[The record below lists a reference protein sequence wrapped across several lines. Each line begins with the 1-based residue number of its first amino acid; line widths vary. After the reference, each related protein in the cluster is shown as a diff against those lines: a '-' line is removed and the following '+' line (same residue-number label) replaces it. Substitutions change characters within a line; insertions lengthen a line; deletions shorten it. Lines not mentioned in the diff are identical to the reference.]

1 MQTTVKQNVLLN
13 LHFCLLKWT
22 ETENDSVGS
31 CSAEGDFVF
40 ITKPISIGGAFADV
54 IWVALETSFSLSIHG
69 VNHSGS
75 LGIYL
80 HNGPAQT
87 NHLKDFFRQNFSR
100 IYTLEDRTARNGKK
114 WNYIFKFSK
123 DGSNNITLAVRGI
136 SVCSRVWSIKVYYY
150 YCGEKYFNGV
160 KFPKTKSPS
169 EGRKKVEANCSVNSS
184 PSNQGRILSGFCR
197 YNGTWDYSMDIGCF
211 CEQGYEQNSLTKC
224 SRKLAYS
231 EI

>member
-1 MQTTVKQNVLLN
+1 M
-13 LHFCLLKWT
+13 
-22 ETENDSVGS
+22 ES
-31 CSAEGDFVF
+31 CSDKGDFTF
-40 ITKPISIGGAFADV
+40 ITKQINIGDAFADV
-54 IWVALETSFSLSIHG
+54 IYVAMETSFSPRS
-69 VNHSGS
+69 NNSS

-80 HNGPAQT
+80 HNGPVQT
-87 NHLKDFFRQNFSR
+87 NNFKDFFLQNFSL
-100 IYTLEDRTARNGKK
+100 IYTIENNTASTRNGSK
-114 WNYIFKFSK
+114 WNHIFKFYK
-123 DGSNNITLAVRGI
+123 NGLNNITPAVRGI
-136 SVCSRVWSIKVYYY
+136 GVCARVYSIKVYYY

-169 EGRKKVEANCSVNSS
+169 EGRKKVEANCSGNSS

-211 CEQGYEQNSLTKC
+211 CEQGYEQNSLMKC